1 MTSIGGSEMVDWN
14 LAVATA
20 TRLTRPGPEVS
31 RDEARAI
38 VSELRGHAQA
48 SEIHVRAFTRM
59 FGDEAPAPHGTPVLI
74 VDRPGWVRANVAGF
88 REVLKPLLGKMQA
101 RRPGGPGGVVLGT
114 VGGKVTGVE
123 VGMLLSFLSSRVLG
137 QYETFAPPT
146 RELPAGPVKPGPGES
161 RAGRLLLVAPNIV
174 HVERE
179 LDVDPHDFRLWVCLH
194 EETHR
199 TQFSAVPWLRD
210 HIEGEIQ
217 SFLGETEL
225 DASTVVGRVRE
236 AVQSFT
242 GGNGTNAGGAN
253 GNGSG
258 ANGNGDG
265 SGGGAAGKAAGAATD
280 SDEEPA
286 EEGRSLVDLV
296 QTPTQREILARV
308 TAVMSL
314 LEGHADY
321 VMDGVGP
328 DVVPTVAEIREKFS
342 QRRASGAGRLDQALR
357 RLLGLDAKLRQYRD
371 GERFVRAVVEQVGMD
386 GFNRVWT
393 SPNTLPTKAEIAKPG
408 DWVARV
414 H

>member
-20 TRLTRPGPEVS
+20 QRLTRPGPEVS

-38 VSELRGHAQA
+38 VAELRTHARD
-48 SEIHVRAFTRM
+48 SEAHVRAFTKM
-59 FGDEAPAPHGTPVLI
+59 YGDDDGAGNGEGGGDAPPHGTPVLI
-74 VDRPGWVRANVAGF
+74 VDRPGWVKANVAGF
-88 REVLKPLLGKMQA
+88 REVLAPLLAKMQA
-101 RRPGGPGGVVLGT
+101 RRPGGAGGVVLGT

-137 QYETFAPPT
+137 QYETFAPPS
-146 RELPAGPVKPGPGES
+146 REMPAGPVRPGPGES
-161 RAGRLLLVAPNIV
+161 KAGRLLLVAPNIV

-225 DASTVVGRVRE
+225 DASTVVERVRQ
-236 AVQSFT
+236 AVQSFAGQ
-242 GGNGTNAGGAN
+242 GGKESEPEEEAAE
-253 GNGSG
+253 
-258 ANGNGDG
+258 DG
-265 SGGGAAGKAAGAATD
+265 
-280 SDEEPA
+280 
-286 EEGRSLVDLV
+286 GRSLMDLV
-296 QTPTQREILARV
+296 QTPSQREILGRL

-328 DVVPTVAEIREKFS
+328 DVVPSVAEIREKFG

-371 GERFVRAVVEQVGMD
+371 GERFVRAVVSEVGMD

-393 SPNTLPTKAEIAKPG
+393 SPNTLPTKSEIATPST
-408 DWVARV
+408 WLTRI
-414 H
+414 HP